1 MKTLTVTA
9 ARQNLG
15 AWLKKTLKG
24 EDIGVMIDGAIV
36 AFRPVKVYSE
46 DYALQEYGVTDANGP
61 ICQEGESRVG
71 RRPESGPAETIHGK
85 IEAWVNPPFSS
96 VRAFIIR
103 LKI

>member
-15 AWLKKTLKG
+15 VWLKKTLQG

-46 DYALQEYGVTDANGP
+46 DYATQEYGATPEELDEFARKANAELDAD
-61 ICQEGESRVG
+61 RKA
-71 RRPESGPAETIHGK
+71 R
-85 IEAWVNPPFSS
+85 
-96 VRAFIIR
+96 R
-103 LKI
+103 LKPFTGRLKRG

>member
-15 AWLKKTLKG
+15 AWLKKTLQG

-46 DYALQEYGVTDANGP
+46 DYATREYGVTSEELDAFVQKANK
-61 ICQEGESRVG
+61 ELDADRKA
-71 RRPESGPAETIHGK
+71 R
-85 IEAWVNPPFSS
+85 
-96 VRAFIIR
+96 R
-103 LKI
+103 LKLFTGKLKRG

>member
-15 AWLKKTLKG
+15 AWLKKTLRG

-46 DYALQEYGVTDANGP
+46 DYAVLEYAATPEQLDRFVQAANQELDADRK
-61 ICQEGESRVG
+61 SR
-71 RRPESGPAETIHGK
+71 
-85 IEAWVNPPFSS
+85 
-96 VRAFIIR
+96 R
-103 LKI
+103 LKPFTGTLKRG

>member
-15 AWLKKTLKG
+15 AWLRKSLRG

-46 DYALQEYGVTDANGP
+46 DYAELVYNATTDELDNLAQAANLELDGN
-61 ICQEGESRVG
+61 RKA
-71 RRPESGPAETIHGK
+71 RRLERFSGTLKHG
-85 IEAWVNPPFSS
+85 
-96 VRAFIIR
+96 
-103 LKI
+103 

>member
-15 AWLKKTLKG
+15 TWLKKTLQG

-46 DYALQEYGVTDANGP
+46 DYAAQEYGATPDELDKFAQTANRELDTHRKAG
-61 ICQEGESRVG
+61 
-71 RRPESGPAETIHGK
+71 
-85 IEAWVNPPFSS
+85 
-96 VRAFIIR
+96 R
-103 LKI
+103 LKPFTGKLKRG

>member
-15 AWLKKTLKG
+15 AWLKKTLRG

-46 DYALQEYGVTDANGP
+46 DYAAQEYGASPEDLDRFVRKANAELDAD
-61 ICQEGESRVG
+61 RKG
-71 RRPESGPAETIHGK
+71 RRLKPFTGK
-85 IEAWVNPPFSS
+85 
-96 VRAFIIR
+96 
-103 LKI
+103 LKRG